1 MKTEIYSVTHGN
13 NRMIEGADCLPIV
26 AGSALKGVQVPDGY
40 LRDDSGDNI
49 SSKNPYFCEL
59 TALYWIWKNSDTDA
73 AGLCHYRRYFASLS
87 EKRKILSNEEA
98 MHLLGFY
105 DVLLSKPRNYLIET
119 NYTQYA
125 NAHHAADLDLA
136 RDIISEKY
144 PDYIPFF
151 DKRMAM
157 TTGHRFNMLI
167 TRKKL
172 LDQYC
177 SWLFDIIFELENR
190 LDISDYS
197 ERDKRV
203 FGFVAERL
211 LDVWV
216 DANGHKTAE
225 LPYIFIG
232 SEHLPGKAVKMIAR
246 KLSGGVKR
254 LAGSKKITIRMKG
267 NF

>member
-167 TRKKL
+167 TRKEL

-177 SWLFDIIFELENR
+177 SWLFDILFDLESR
-190 LDISDYS
+190 LDISEYS
-197 ERDKRV
+197 ERDRRV

-216 DANGHKTAE
+216 DANGLRTAE

-232 SEHLPGKAVKMIAR
+232 NEDLPKKAIRMTMR
-246 KLSGGVKR
+246 MLSGRAKR
-254 LAGSKKITIRMKG
+254 LSWRNEKHDKNER
-267 NF
+267 